1 MNDVVSMPLSYS
13 EVSEIYSESVELWIS
28 NDVLVVVGCGG
39 SDATVVSAICELVA
53 VGLSGD
59 GKGGEAGSRGT

>member
-1 MNDVVSMPLSYS
+1 M
-13 EVSEIYSESVELWIS
+13 
-28 NDVLVVVGCGG
+28 VVGCGG